1 MSVTG
6 ASLQE
11 RDCGKCAVPG
21 GNPSQRCIDS
31 YQPDEV
37 GAGKS
42 GSAKQPTAMLQVVRL
57 RIASMM
63 ADVPGVGMTR
73 VRRRLALT
81 SRVRYSASVRRA
93 RLKRRLQYRGM
104 TGQRQGPPGVTGGAG
119 GLLSSAIVTV
129 AQNHERGYI
138 WRRDPRY
145 AIRTCCHYSGTK
157 GHSSLRCCIGLPW
170 RNMFTP
176 TRTAGTAQTTQP
188 TL

>member
-1 MSVTG
+1 
-6 ASLQE
+6 
-11 RDCGKCAVPG
+11 
-21 GNPSQRCIDS
+21 
-31 YQPDEV
+31 
-37 GAGKS
+37 
-42 GSAKQPTAMLQVVRL
+42 MLQVVRL

-138 WRRDPRY
+138 WRRDPRFHPDLLSLQRYEGSQLITLLHRLTLAEHVY
-145 AIRTCCHYSGTK
+145 ADQNGRHGADHPTNTIATRQPEQQREDRGTGQRTD
-157 GHSSLRCCIGLPW
+157 L
-170 RNMFTP
+170 
-176 TRTAGTAQTTQP
+176 AE
-188 TL
+188 